1 VTCRFLLLSV
11 SLLLVLG
18 GCSGHD
24 DLDAYIQE
32 VKNRPAPP
40 IEPIP
45 AFEPP
50 AIYLYASA
58 DLNARTPFV
67 MNELIIDMATNDNGI
82 FPDQD
87 RPREELEQFSLDTL
101 RMVGTLEL
109 GGVNYGL
116 IKNREGTVYR
126 VREGNYMGQ
135 SHGRITG
142 IFLDRVELIE
152 IVGDR
157 MGGYVERNSSIA
169 LGEK

>member
-1 VTCRFLLLSV
+1 MTSRFLLLT
-11 SLLLVLG
+11 LPILLVLG

-24 DLDAYIQE
+24 DLDAYLHE
-32 VKNRPAPP
+32 VKSRPAEP

-45 AFEPP
+45 TFEPP
-50 AIYLYASA
+50 EIYLYASGE
-58 DLNARTPFV
+58 LNARTPFV
-67 MNELIIDMATNDNGI
+67 VNELIIDMARDDNGI
-82 FPDQD
+82 FPDQS

-116 IKNREGTVYR
+116 VKNREGTVFR

-135 SHGRITG
+135 NHGRITG
-142 IFLDRVELIE
+142 VHVDHIELIE
-152 IVGDR
+152 IIGDR

-169 LGEK
+169 LGKR